1 MSDLISRQAAIDTLK
16 KAYWDKD
23 IQFAKDD
30 PCIVDAMTDWAIR
43 QIKDLSSAQP
53 ERKKGRWIFEECKG
67 NTYFRCS
74 ECGEIVTSAIMGFP
88 RYEYCPMCGAD
99 MRGEEE

>member
-1 MSDLISRQAAIDTLK
+1 MSDLISRQEAIEALCRVDEYNARSVDVIK
-16 KAYWDKD
+16 KL
-23 IQFAKDD
+23 
-30 PCIVDAMTDWAIR
+30 PSV
-43 QIKDLSSAQP
+43 QP
-53 ERKKGRWIFEECKG
+53 ERKKGKWIFEECKG

-99 MRGEEE
+99 MRGEEYDISRFR

>member
-1 MSDLISRQAAIDTLK
+1 MSKEFTPFIAHSEITDEIYVYYTPTK
-16 KAYWDKD
+16 KVCVTDQVIK
-23 IQFAKDD
+23 
-30 PCIVDAMTDWAIR
+30 AMEQTGRI
-43 QIKDLSSAQP
+43 P
-53 ERKKGRWIFEECKG
+53 ERKKGKWIFEECKG

-74 ECGEIVTSAIMGFP
+74 ECGEIVTSAFMGFP